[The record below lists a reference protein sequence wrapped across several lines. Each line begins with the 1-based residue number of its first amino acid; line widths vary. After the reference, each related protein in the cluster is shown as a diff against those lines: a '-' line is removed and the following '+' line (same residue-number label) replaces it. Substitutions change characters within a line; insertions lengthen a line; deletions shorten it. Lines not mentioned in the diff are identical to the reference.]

1 MRVSYV
7 DLDALQPA
15 PAYPDYDI
23 WYYAADGRTPIRA
36 SQQEQQAIIG
46 PIWNIFHRTI
56 RANANKVVHPT
67 EYNNYLGYT
76 HLEEGSLSEIPPAV
90 DIEERFRV
98 PVNNWEMWKASKAD
112 PTLIVVSDY
121 DVGKINIR
129 AEPSFVE
136 SSPLCYNSYIQLN
149 LRSCNVVETI
159 PGYMKHGKYYVTTLG
174 LRYTQEQRVRV
185 NRSYNVPVIPYSVAD
200 ILSNTNWYE
209 DKSVIT
215 STVAEAD
222 SGHLDLLTTAAEF
235 PETLSSIIQG
245 FRTIA
250 SLVKDVKKG
259 QLSVSKAHERRLLH
273 LRKNYERDAQRLTL
287 LEKEAKTRY
296 KKRMYARQLKQRTQS
311 FSEANKKALDE
322 FAEALA
328 SIWMNFRY
336 NIMPN
341 VYTIED
347 TLKLIESYTADFI
360 TGRDSSGWEN
370 DIVLESYGWDPLVIS
385 RRYNCVIKRGVRA
398 DLRLSQLVKSNVL
411 TTAWEMIP
419 LSFVVDW
426 FINIG
431 DILTSIS
438 SPNIAP
444 SEGATAGVKYESD
457 LSVFNKDINQ
467 RCHYEIKIYRR
478 RVINPMNHIGLA
490 FNADLSWYRK
500 LDALALSWRPIRDLL
515 IHSLK
520 K

>member
-15 PAYPDYDI
+15 PAYPSYDI
-23 WYYAADGRTPIRA
+23 WYYAADGISPIQA
-36 SQQEQQAIIG
+36 SQREQQAIIG
-46 PIWNIFHRTI
+46 PIWDIFHRTI
-56 RANANKVVHPT
+56 RANANKIVRPNMDN
-67 EYNNYLGYT
+67 ENLGYT
-76 HLEEGSLSEIPPAV
+76 HLEEGSLKEIPSAI

-98 PVNNWEMWKASKAD
+98 PVDNWEKWKAAKAD

-121 DVGKINIR
+121 DIGKINIR
-129 AEPSFVE
+129 AEPSFFE
-136 SSPLCYNSYIQLN
+136 SSPLYYQNFINLD
-149 LRSCNVVETI
+149 LRSCKVVETI
-159 PGYMKHGKYYVTTLG
+159 PGYMSHGKYYVSTLG
-174 LRYTQEQRVRV
+174 IRYTYEQRIRV
-185 NRSYNVPVIPYSVAD
+185 ERSYNLPVVPYSLQD
-200 ILSNTNWYE
+200 ILSETGWFE

-245 FRTIA
+245 FRTVA
-250 SLVKDVKKG
+250 TMVKDVKKG
-259 QLSVSKAHERRLLH
+259 QLSASKAHEQRIKR
-273 LRKNYERDAQRLTL
+273 LRKIYEREAERLSS
-287 LEKEAKTRY
+287 LEGEAKTRY
-296 KKRMYARQLKQRTQS
+296 AKRMYARLLKQRTQS

-322 FAEALA
+322 FAAALA
-328 SIWMNFRY
+328 SIWLNFRY
-336 NIMPN
+336 NIMPA

-360 TGRDSSGWEN
+360 TGRDSSGWKN
-370 DIVLESYGWDPLVIS
+370 DIVLESYGWDPLIIDH
-385 RRYNCVIKRGVRA
+385 RYNCVIKRGVRA
-398 DLRLSQLVKSNVL
+398 DLRFSQLTKSNIL
-411 TTAWEMIP
+411 TTAWELIP

-444 SEGATAGVKYESD
+444 SEGATAGVKYECD

-467 RCHYEIKIYRR
+467 RCHYDIKIYRR

-515 IHSLK
+515 FRSLK
-520 K
+520 